1 MQSDDDKNSKNGPK
15 SPHQDGPVDSSQSKD
30 LDQAQSS
37 QIFSDQPHVDPIELI
52 ESVEAESLS
61 EIEIIRE
68 SWSRLSED
76 NKKESFEK
84 LNRADSVEFFLTLK
98 SNDQY
103 LLVKELPLGE
113 KRTWVRLLAPD
124 DVADL
129 IQEVPE
135 SDHEQKDEYLSLLDP
150 QTRREVTALL
160 AYAEDNAGGI
170 MSSRFIRLRPYMN
183 VDEAISYIRIQ
194 AKTQVETIY
203 YAYVLTPDMRLLGVV
218 SFRELFSAPS
228 EKKIEDLMHTDVV
241 KIPVD
246 LDQEQIGQ
254 IFSQNELMAIPVID
268 AEQKMVGIVTFDDV
282 AEVVQEEATE
292 DIHKIGAVETL
303 DAPYLQIKFSEML
316 KKRAGWLMVLFIG
329 EMFTATAL
337 GYFEHILE
345 RAVVLSM
352 FLPLIISSGGNSGSQ
367 ASTLIVRAMA
377 LGEVRIK
384 DWWRV
389 LVREISTG
397 LALGLC
403 LGVIGM
409 IRIYFWPWR
418 ESMYGAHY
426 GPIALTVGCSVLG
439 VVLWGTISGSMLPF
453 ILRFLKLDPAA
464 ASAPAVATIVDVTG
478 VIIYFTMAIT
488 ILKGIL
494 L

>member
-1 MQSDDDKNSKNGPK
+1 
-15 SPHQDGPVDSSQSKD
+15 
-30 LDQAQSS
+30 
-37 QIFSDQPHVDPIELI
+37 
-52 ESVEAESLS
+52 
-61 EIEIIRE
+61 
-68 SWSRLSED
+68 
-76 NKKESFEK
+76 
-84 LNRADSVEFFLTLK
+84 
-98 SNDQY
+98 
-103 LLVKELPLGE
+103 
-113 KRTWVRLLAPD
+113 
-124 DVADL
+124 
-129 IQEVPE
+129 
-135 SDHEQKDEYLSLLDP
+135 
-150 QTRREVTALL
+150 
-160 AYAEDNAGGI
+160 
-170 MSSRFIRLRPYMN
+170 
-183 VDEAISYIRIQ
+183 
-194 AKTQVETIY
+194 
-203 YAYVLTPDMRLLGVV
+203 
-218 SFRELFSAPS
+218 
-228 EKKIEDLMHTDVV
+228 
-241 KIPVD
+241 
-246 LDQEQIGQ
+246 
-254 IFSQNELMAIPVID
+254 MAIPVID

-389 LVREISTG
+389 LVREVSTG